1 MTVQELIHHL
11 QKFDG
16 EATVNVHIEGSR
28 SQVEIED
35 VRQGPTTERLFSSS
49 AANWETPSTKAA
61 AKVGC
66 RQWPDDGRERV
77 TSLPV

>member
-16 EATVNVHIEGSR
+16 EATVSIHIEGSR

-35 VRQGPTTERLFSSS
+35 VRQR
-49 AANWETPSTKAA
+49 
-61 AKVGC
+61 
-66 RQWPDDGRERV
+66 PDDRKVVFIISGE
-77 TSLPV
+77 LGNA

>member
-1 MTVQELIHHL
+1 MTVQELINHL

-35 VRQGPTTERLFSSS
+35 VRKGADERKIVFIISGELG
-49 AANWETPSTKAA
+49 NT
-61 AKVGC
+61 
-66 RQWPDDGRERV
+66 
-77 TSLPV
+77 